1 MNSFLP
7 SINSIG
13 LRNASLAHRNKETN
27 PLLKFKDKVGHPAT
41 PVVQSIFHCIFRK
54 YIDLI

>member
-27 PLLKFKDKVGHPAT
+27 PLLKFKDKVCHPAT
-41 PVVQSIFHCIFRK
+41 PVVQSILH
-54 YIDLI
+54 